1 MLYWV
6 DATLGDGYGSTVS
19 YNFQVSFQQY
29 SKTLRMVIK
38 PLKVLDLVVED
49 GKVTAGSQTG
59 NPKSIFLGS

>member
-29 SKTLRMVIK
+29 SKTLRMGIK
-38 PLKVLDLVVED
+38 PLRVLDLLVED
-49 GKVTAGSQTG
+49 GKGVMIVGSQRA
-59 NPKSIFLGS
+59 I